1 MPSERD
7 VPDGHTP
14 LAAVGSEG
22 DTAGMLTPGILSAG
36 SCAEQEAET
45 REAGSYP
52 EMVAPGRPSLRPGLF
67 PERPACMGSGKT
79 WPKEQR
85 ILVWRPE
92 KLASGIPFSSWL
104 P

>member
-52 EMVAPGRPSLRPGLF
+52 EMVAPGRPSLRPGLCF
-67 PERPACMGSGKT
+67 LSDLHAWAAGRPG
-79 WPKEQR
+79 QR
-85 ILVWRPE
+85 SRGFWYGGQR
-92 KLASGIPFSSWL
+92 S
-104 P
+104 